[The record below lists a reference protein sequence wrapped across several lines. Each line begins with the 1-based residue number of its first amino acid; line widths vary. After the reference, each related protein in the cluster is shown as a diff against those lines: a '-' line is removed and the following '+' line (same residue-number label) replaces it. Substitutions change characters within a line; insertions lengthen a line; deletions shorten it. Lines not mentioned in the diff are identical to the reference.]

1 MARQLTGSNRTE
13 VVSYAT
19 EGGVFQT
26 HGFSTVV
33 MGPGNIREA
42 HQPDEFIEAGEL
54 DRCVAVLRGLVDR

>member
-1 MARQLTGSNRTE
+1 

-42 HQPDEFIEAGEL
+42 HQPDEFIEVAELERCVGVLGEL
-54 DRCVAVLRGLVDR
+54 MGI

>member
-1 MARQLTGSNRTE
+1 M
-13 VVSYAT
+13 VSYAT

-42 HQPDEFIEAGEL
+42 HQPDEFIEVAELERCVGVLGEL
-54 DRCVAVLRGLVDR
+54 MGI